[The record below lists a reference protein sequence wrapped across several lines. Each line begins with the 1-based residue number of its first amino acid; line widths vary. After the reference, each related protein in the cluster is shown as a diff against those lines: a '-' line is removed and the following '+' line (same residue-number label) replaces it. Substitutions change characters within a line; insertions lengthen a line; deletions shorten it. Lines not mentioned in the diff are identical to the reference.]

1 MYKDG
6 SGLSPD
12 EFPLI
17 LVWDK
22 DAKLVP
28 EGIKNV
34 KKIKAINLVF

>member
-1 MYKDG
+1 
-6 SGLSPD
+6 LAAD
-12 EFPLI
+12 EFPLV

-28 EGIKNV
+28 TDIRNV